1 MYSCR
6 VCYYIQ
12 SKCFGSLLLLKLN
25 KMSGGF
31 IFVTSKFMV
40 TFDLKMLLF
49 THRGGEVEVNL
60 LGKEQGYFL
69 LECTLSDL
77 LSPSFVSAISAA
89 FLV

>member
-1 MYSCR
+1 
-6 VCYYIQ
+6 
-12 SKCFGSLLLLKLN
+12 
-25 KMSGGF
+25 
-31 IFVTSKFMV
+31 MV

-77 LSPSFVSAISAA
+77 LSPSFVSAISAV